1 MIKNHRASNQFLPAK
16 IFLVLTT
23 LLIIWAGFFATS
35 TIGRISLPHLQVAF
49 INIDHGD
56 SILLISSKGDTV
68 LIDAG
73 YPQSGTLKYLKSHN
87 ITELDTVIATH
98 AHEDHIGGIP
108 EVLKNINVGEFVEN
122 GQEID
127 SPYFEELQKAIHE
140 TGVHRRVVKAGD
152 RIPFGEWTLN
162 VINPSRI
169 RPDLVNNNSLV
180 LSLHVGK
187 IRFLFTGDIEKPIE
201 TRLVKS
207 NLNIQ
212 ADILKVAHHAG
223 DTSSDPSFLAA
234 VHPSAAIYSASNNF
248 PGFPNQDTIDN
259 LLLAGARVYGTNF
272 NGTITLTTDGMSYEI
287 QTERGSP
294 LLP

>member
-108 EVLKNINVGEFVEN
+108 EVLKNINVG
-122 GQEID
+122 G
-127 SPYFEELQKAIHE
+127 LLK
-140 TGVHRRVVKAGD
+140 TD
-152 RIPFGEWTLN
+152 R
-162 VINPSRI
+162 
-169 RPDLVNNNSLV
+169 
-180 LSLHVGK
+180 
-187 IRFLFTGDIEKPIE
+187 
-201 TRLVKS
+201 KS
-207 NLNIQ
+207 ILP
-212 ADILKVAHHAG
+212 ILKNYKKPFMKLVFTEEWLRQG
-223 DTSSDPSFLAA
+223 IVFLS
-234 VHPSAAIYSASNNF
+234 V
-248 PGFPNQDTIDN
+248 
-259 LLLAGARVYGTNF
+259 
-272 NGTITLTTDGMSYEI
+272 NGH
-287 QTERGSP
+287 
-294 LLP
+294 